1 MLRMVEN
8 AAAVGLRIGKSQIV
22 FFVQGEQNMTRE
34 QTRSAEV
41 WPRRLPASIEPPVVS
56 LWDNLS
62 VSARRYPKKTALT
75 FFDCRITY
83 EELAGAAEN
92 GPRRLH
98 TAGAAW
104 LHPRTDHPSRPC
116 LRSPV
121 PESKPLEDRLFSL

>member
-62 VSARRYPKKTALT
+62 VSTRRYPKKTALA

-83 EELAGAAEN
+83 EELVGAPERLASQLAGFGVRRGDRAFVFIEN
-92 GPRRLH
+92 
-98 TAGAAW
+98 
-104 LHPRTDHPSRPC
+104 C
-116 LRSPV
+116 
-121 PESKPLEDRLFSL
+121 